1 MYGVSKIYKHL
12 KHQRGLVLFH
22 DWKPQCSAE
31 CCFSHA
37 SRKWRKCFNLNN
49 KKLIMYSKLKAKMIY

>member
-22 DWKPQCSAE
+22 DWKPQCSAAVSAMLQE
-31 CCFSHA
+31 NGNN
-37 SRKWRKCFNLNN
+37 CFNLNN